1 VGVKSEI
8 ALGWDEMK
16 VTMKIDDMKRVLIL
30 GAGTMGQQ
38 IGLQCAMYGYDVV
51 YHDLS
56 QEILDKAMK
65 RVAKLGSWY
74 VSKGRLTKESLEH
87 TLAKISATPDPAK
100 AAQDVDLISESVP
113 EDPELKGEVFGRFHK
128 LCPER
133 TIFTTNTS
141 MLVPSMFAEA
151 TGRPEKLVALHFHDL
166 RANNVADLMPHP
178 GTDPEVTE
186 LVHDFA
192 VSIGQ
197 IVIVLHREH
206 SGYVFNSMLSS
217 LISSAL
223 TLASQDVA
231 TVEDI
236 DRSWMGVMHT
246 SMGPFGIM
254 DQIGLSTVWAITDYW
269 AKKTGDAQAQANA
282 DFLKQYVDKGH
293 LGFKTNRGFYSY
305 PSPVYTDRKFLSG
318 KKEGFENDNAL
329 SG

>member
-1 VGVKSEI
+1 
-8 ALGWDEMK
+8 
-16 VTMKIDDMKRVLIL
+16 MKIDDIKRVLIL

-51 YHDLS
+51 YYDLT
-56 QEILDKAMK
+56 QEILDKALK

-74 VSKGRLTKESLEH
+74 VSIGLLTEDKLH
-87 TLAKISATPDPAK
+87 DALARISATPDPAK
-100 AAQDVDLISESVP
+100 AARDADFISESVP
-113 EDPELKGEVFGRFHK
+113 EDPQLKGKIFAQFNK

-151 TGRPEKLVALHFHDL
+151 TGRPEKLVALHFHDT
-166 RANNVADLMPHP
+166 RSTNVVDVMPHQ
-178 GTDPEVTE
+178 GTDPEVTR

-197 IVIVLHREH
+197 IVIMLRRE
-206 SGYVFNSMLSS
+206 SNGYVFNTMLSS
-217 LISSAL
+217 LFTSAL
-223 TLASQDVA
+223 TLASHNIA
-231 TVEDI
+231 TIEDI

-246 SMGPFGIM
+246 PMGPFGIM
-254 DQIGLSTVWAITDYW
+254 DQIGLSTVWTITDYW
-269 AKKTGDAQAQANA
+269 AKKTGDVQAQANA

-305 PSPVYTDRKFLSG
+305 PDPVYSDEDFLSG
-318 KKEGFENDNAL
+318 RETVKK
-329 SG
+329 